1 MKFNEIEAFVFDF
14 DGVLT
19 DNSVLVNENGAES
32 VFCSRADGLA
42 FEVLRTLK
50 IPTYILS
57 TEKNVVVEA
66 RSNKLK
72 IEAIYGVGNKVESI
86 EKLAQNKGFKLHN
99 VVFVGN
105 DINDYKVM
113 QCCGFTACPSDAH
126 IKIKEIC
133 NIVLNSRGG
142 SGVVRELL
150 EDFFELDFIKILY
163 S

>member
-1 MKFNEIEAFVFDF
+1 MQGIKNTKVSLI
-14 DGVLT
+14 
-19 DNSVLVNENGAES
+19 SYCKENNLLLE
-32 VFCSRADGLA
+32 
-42 FEVLRTLK
+42 
-50 IPTYILS
+50 
-57 TEKNVVVEA
+57 NVA
-66 RSNKLK
+66 
-72 IEAIYGVGNKVESI
+72 
-86 EKLAQNKGFKLHN
+86 
-99 VVFVGN
+99 FVGN